1 MTIAITAVSGQLGA
15 AIARAVVATGTRR
28 PVIGLARTPSHAA
41 DLGIEVRPGDYSDRA
56 QLEASLAGVDT
67 LLLVS
72 GNGAPEDRI
81 AEHRTVIEAAKTAG
95 VQKIVYTSVQGAE
108 EGTSFSP
115 VIQSNRRTEADVRA
129 SGLDWVIGRNGVYIE
144 PDVEYIDSYRKAGE
158 IANCAGDGRCGY
170 TTRSELGYAYASLLT
185 GAEHNGKTYNLNGTP
200 ITQTEL
206 AGHLS
211 RAFDT
216 ALVYRPM
223 SVEDYRTD
231 RIAELGE
238 FIGPIIAGI
247 YQSIRDGALDNA
259 SDYEAAAGRP
269 HQGWDAYFDA
279 LRDA

>member
-15 AIARAVVATGTRR
+15 AIARAVVATGTGR
-28 PVIGLARTPSHAA
+28 PVIGLARTRSHVA

-56 QLEASLAGVDT
+56 QLEASLAGVDA

-72 GNGAPEDRI
+72 GNRAPEDRI

-158 IANCAGDGRCGY
+158 IANCAGDGKCGY
-170 TTRSELGYAYASLLT
+170 TTRSELGYAYACLLT

-206 AGHLS
+206 AAYMS

-223 SVEDYRTD
+223 SIEDYRAD

-238 FIGPIIAGI
+238 FFGPIIAGI

-259 SDYEAAAGRP
+259 SDYEAAAARS